1 MHIYT
6 PLKPFYAIVYG
17 RICIDREAYTKYMG
31 SYGIMMQDA
40 RVHQNLISIIYLEIY
55 AAISCDKL
63 DMKAEAAEHFK
74 EASAASILQ
83 HRLLTACQLHSSK
96 LFI

>member
-1 MHIYT
+1 MYSYYNQLRLVEQWIIDGNPADMHIYT

-17 RICIDREAYTKYMG
+17 RICIDREVYTKYMG

-63 DMKAEAAEHFK
+63 DMKSEAA
-74 EASAASILQ
+74 
-83 HRLLTACQLHSSK
+83 
-96 LFI
+96 